1 LRNWSKPTRPLRLLH
16 SSFSIAFSLA
26 FGVIA
31 LASSAYRVRAQAL
44 LFQPPRSQNQT
55 SGAVP
60 IAWADQLR
68 ALGDLAAR
76 ISPPPGK
83 LDLLVSNM
91 SSLSANEVAA
101 IDEWLRTNLGDRRFL
116 LVEGEPVDAHLKVT
130 LSEGTEGYL
139 LVAQVRRGVDEQVA
153 IFPVPRPPPR
163 TERVG
168 GVALTDELIWE
179 QPGKV
184 LDFALLAPGA
194 GELPTLIVLEV
205 GRIAFYVRTQGQWQ
219 LNGSVTIPPMRP
231 WLRAPRGY
239 IDLSR
244 GLRDGSATLS
254 GVECKG
260 DFAHPGAIQCSF
272 VSEQAAPWAVQEAWK
287 SKNLASAGDAALLS
301 LVCDGWDIALA
312 TGSGDW
318 TQTDFVQGYEL
329 GTLKGQGAT
338 VSGNPLELGGP
349 VTALWPTGASG
360 LARAV
365 VQNLQTGN
373 YEAHLVRATCS
384 Q

>member
-1 LRNWSKPTRPLRLLH
+1 VFP
-16 SSFSIAFSLA
+16 
-26 FGVIA
+26 
-31 LASSAYRVRAQAL
+31 
-44 LFQPPRSQNQT
+44 PPRSQNQT

-60 IAWADQLR
+60 IPWAEPLR
-68 ALGDLAAR
+68 ALGDLVAR

-91 SSLSANEVAA
+91 SSLSASEVAA
-101 IDEWLRTNLGDRRFL
+101 IDEWLRTSLGERRFR
-116 LVEGEPVDAHLKVT
+116 LVDGEPVDAHLNVT
-130 LSEGTEGYL
+130 LSEGAEGYL
-139 LVAQVRRGVDEQVA
+139 VVAQVRRDSDEQVA
-153 IFPVPRPPPR
+153 IFPVPRPPTR
-163 TERVG
+163 TQRVG

-179 QPGKV
+179 QPGKF
-184 LDFALLAPGA
+184 LDFALFAPEA
-194 GELPTLIVLEV
+194 GEPPTLIVLEA
-205 GRIAFYVRTQGQWQ
+205 GRIAFYVRMQGQWQ
-219 LNGSVTIPPMRP
+219 LNGSLTIPPMRP

-244 GLRDGSATLS
+244 GFGDGSAMLS
-254 GVECKG
+254 GVECQG

-272 VSEQAAPWAVQEAWK
+272 VSQQAAPWAVQEAWK
-287 SKNLASAGDAALLS
+287 SRNFASAGDAALIS
-301 LVCDGWDIALA
+301 LVCNGRDIALA

-318 TQTDFVQGYEL
+318 TETDFVQGYEL

-338 VSGNPLELGGP
+338 ASGNPLELAGP
-349 VTALWPTGASG
+349 VTALWPTGAGG